1 MPGCAGAP
9 ESLPCARSP
18 QAESCAIPHREEA
31 EMGGAQ
37 ILGSGQAEA
46 ETLFQGV
53 VGEHQ
58 RGGRWS
64 MGALS
69 MFLRVA
75 VSSRPQIVYHS

>member
-1 MPGCAGAP
+1 MP
-9 ESLPCARSP
+9 SRHL
-18 QAESCAIPHREEA
+18 EEA
-31 EMGGAQ
+31 EMEGAQ
-37 ILGSGQAEA
+37 ILGCGQAEA

-64 MGALS
+64 MGALA

-75 VSSRPQIVYHS
+75 LSSRPQISPHS

>member
-1 MPGCAGAP
+1 MEQGCAG
-9 ESLPCARSP
+9 
-18 QAESCAIPHREEA
+18 PHLEEA

-37 ILGSGQAEA
+37 ILGCGHAEA

-53 VGEHQ
+53 VREHQ

-64 MGALS
+64 MGALA

-75 VSSRPQIVYHS
+75 LSSRPPIAHHS